1 MLESMEKLISD
12 LHMIPPDSTV
22 LCAVSGGADSV
33 CLLHALYHLRP
44 KLGFQLAAAHY
55 NHKLRGEESD
65 RDAEFVSQFVQL
77 CCGRQ
82 ALPGGGSLPP
92 VRLYTGSG
100 DVAGAAAE
108 WGIGL
113 EEAGREL
120 RYAFLRRTARE
131 IGAHRIATAHNAN
144 DNAETILF
152 HLARGTGL
160 RGLGG
165 IQPVRDDLIRPLLTT
180 TRREIEAYL
189 SLHALPHR
197 EDHTNWDDSYARN
210 RIRHQVVPVLEDL
223 YPGFSIRASDT
234 AARLRA
240 DEAFLSG
247 LAQEISNSAKHVESG
262 LSLPAAQ
269 LAGAPAPIAARAVRQ
284 LIGRLNGGDQDCS
297 APHLDAVLSL
307 CWSADPSG
315 EVHLPYGLMARR
327 EYELL
332 ILCPRFAPEAPAALS
347 LPMPGQVR
355 FGGWVVTCSR
365 ETYFGQNQSPR
376 DFWLA
381 QSLVPALTLRT
392 RQTGDRLAL
401 PGRPGKSLKKWL
413 IDEKIPRL
421 LRDALPVFDCSGRV
435 AAAAALGPD
444 CAFLPQPGEDAWH
457 ITLTQPKADD

>member
-33 CLLHALYHLRP
+33 CLLHALYRLRP

-77 CCGRQ
+77 CCGSQ

-120 RYAFLRRTARE
+120 RYAFLRRTARA
-131 IGAHRIATAHNAN
+131 IGAQRIAIGHNAD

-197 EDHTNWDDSYARN
+197 EDHTNRDDAYSRN
-210 RIRHQVVPVLEDL
+210 RIRHQVIPVLEDL
-223 YPGFSIRASDT
+223 YPGFALRAAET

-240 DEAFLSG
+240 DEVFLAE
-247 LAQEISNSAKHVESG
+247 LAHSISSAAQPTGNG
-262 LSLPAAQ
+262 LSLPASA
-269 LAGAPAPIAARAVRQ
+269 LGEAPLPVAIRAVRQ
-284 LIGRLNGGDQDCS
+284 LLGRLNGGDQNCS
-297 APHLDAVLSL
+297 AAHLEGVLAL
-307 CWSADPSG
+307 CRGSDPSARLD
-315 EVHLPYGLMARR
+315 LPNGLMARR
-327 EYELL
+327 EYEQL
-332 ILCPRFAPEAPAALS
+332 IFCPRTSPPPVEDTP
-347 LPMPGQVR
+347 LPMPGQTV
-355 FGGWVVTCSR
+355 FGPWTVSCMGEIYT
-365 ETYFGQNQSPR
+365 GQPQTPFS
-376 DFWLA
+376 FWLSQRA
-381 QSLVPALTLRT
+381 APTLNLRP
-392 RQTGDRLAL
+392 RRTGDRLTL
-401 PGRPGKSLKKWL
+401 PGRPGKSVKKWL

-421 LRDALPVFDCSGRV
+421 SRDTLPLFDCSGTP
-435 AAAAALGPD
+435 AAVAALGPD
-444 CAFLPQPGEDAWH
+444 AAFLPQPGEASWH
-457 ITLTQPKADD
+457 IKITG